1 MATKTIV
8 CDIDDTLINS
18 QGKGIQKTISFINE
32 QGKDH
37 RIILVTA
44 RNNSRR
50 DQTIT
55 QLKDAGVSYDQL
67 IMNPGS
73 SAPGAARAYK
83 KAAMDRI
90 LKKYNVVLAID
101 NSSQARSA
109 YQSLGVKAVHPNS
122 LNANSLSKSLW
133 DGKFKPIGY

>member
-1 MATKTIV
+1 LATKTIV

-18 QGKGIQKTISFINE
+18 QGKGIEKTISFINE

-37 RIILVTA
+37 RVVLVTA

-55 QLKDAGVSYDQL
+55 QLKNAGVSYDQL

-83 KAAMDRI
+83 KSTMARL
-90 LKKYNVVLAID
+90 LKKYDVVLAID
-101 NSSQARSA
+101 NSAQARSA
-109 YQSLGVKAVHPNS
+109 YQSLGVKSVHPNS
-122 LNANSLSKSLW
+122 LSSQTLSKSLW
-133 DGKFKPIGY
+133 AGTFNPIG